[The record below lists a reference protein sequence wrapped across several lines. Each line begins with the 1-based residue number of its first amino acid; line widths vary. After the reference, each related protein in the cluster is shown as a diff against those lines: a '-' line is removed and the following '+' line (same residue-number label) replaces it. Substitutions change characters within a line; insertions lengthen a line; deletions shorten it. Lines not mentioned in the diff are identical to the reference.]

1 MDKSKQIKSKPTS
14 PKSEGLVEAAQVA
27 APKKEKTTRKPRKP
41 VSDDKDIPEDL
52 RGKRVSAGRPS
63 NAERTTSQYLD
74 NQLALLAAD
83 LLADIRKNYKKI
95 PIDKKGDFLCK
106 ILPHLTRTES
116 EQDSKTLSMELLGKK
131 YLDIKVKIHD
141 AEEATRV
148 EAATRAKQE
157 QTK

>member
-1 MDKSKQIKSKPTS
+1 MGKSKQIKSKPTS
-14 PKSEGLVEAAQVA
+14 PKSEGLVEAAQVVV
-27 APKKEKTTRKPRKP
+27 PKKEKTKSKPRKP

-83 LLADIRKNYKKI
+83 LLADLRKNHKKI
-95 PIDKKGDFLCK
+95 PIERKGDLLCK

-116 EQDSKTLSMELLGKK
+116 EQDNKALSMELLGKK
-131 YLDIKVKIHD
+131 YLGLEIKIHA
-141 AEEATRV
+141 AEEASR
-148 EAATRAKQE
+148 EAAS
-157 QTK
+157 TKK

>member
-14 PKSEGLVEAAQVA
+14 PKSEGLAAAEQVVVS
-27 APKKEKTTRKPRKP
+27 KKEKTTRKPRKP

-83 LLADIRKNYKKI
+83 LLSDIRKNYKEI
-95 PIDKKGDFLCK
+95 PIEKKGDFLCK